1 MLKAV
6 KLKDKVTD
14 NIEKNS
20 CNSTVQLKPSG
31 TAAPSEPDNINSPKL
46 IKMESRKIY
55 ETEEGYDKDRMAK
68 LFQKVR
74 SEVRLKREHVTDLLD
89 TMIGRKRMNFSLS

>member
-1 MLKAV
+1 
-6 KLKDKVTD
+6 
-14 NIEKNS
+14 
-20 CNSTVQLKPSG
+20 
-31 TAAPSEPDNINSPKL
+31 
-46 IKMESRKIY
+46 MESRKIY
-55 ETEEGYDKDRMAK
+55 DTEEGYDKDRMAK